1 LPDVQHV
8 SDFVVILSSGRVS
21 VAKPMAELAQPL
33 TPALQ
38 VRTLGPP
45 DQLQDALQRL
55 NLDTKLSA
63 TGLLIVSGD
72 SEQCVRAIW
81 QAAAEQGTVIRS
93 LIPARNS
100 METIFLEAVQSLPQ
114 QSNHADS

>member
-1 LPDVQHV
+1 MRRMIDFDCRGGRLVSTLNEADGDV
-8 SDFVVILSSGRVS
+8 
-21 VAKPMAELAQPL
+21 
-33 TPALQ
+33 
-38 VRTLGPP
+38 
-45 DQLQDALQRL
+45 
-55 NLDTKLSA
+55 
-63 TGLLIVSGD
+63 GLLIVSGD

-100 METIFLEAVQSLPQ
+100 MENIFLEAVQSMPQ